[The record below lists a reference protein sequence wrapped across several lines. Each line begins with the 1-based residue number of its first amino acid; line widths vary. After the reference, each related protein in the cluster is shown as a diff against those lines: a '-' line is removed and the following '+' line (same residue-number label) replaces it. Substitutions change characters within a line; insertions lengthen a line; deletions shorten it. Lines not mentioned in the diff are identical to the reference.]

1 MRTAAVADSRA
12 HTTASREP
20 RREDRLQ
27 GYRYGIVLL
36 LLVVTYVIEVASPT
50 DAWTRVATIVLQGVT
65 LVVAMAASR
74 VRRSTIRITGAIV
87 TLCTLAAIAVAPTEN
102 GGTVRGSFYLLS
114 LCLVLAAPIV
124 IVRGVAARP
133 VIDVRTVLGAL
144 CVYVLAGMTFAFAYG
159 AIGTFGAHPFFAQQ
173 THATISDY
181 LYFSFV
187 TLTTV
192 GYGDLTAAGGFGRAT
207 AVLEA
212 LLGQIYLVTVVAL
225 LVGAMSR
232 SRRRAPVVVDS
243 ERSGRHGGDEA

>member
-1 MRTAAVADSRA
+1 M
-12 HTTASREP
+12 
-20 RREDRLQ
+20 
-27 GYRYGIVLL
+27 LL

-50 DAWTRVATIVLQGVT
+50 DAWTRVVTVSLQGLT

-74 VRRSTIRITGAIV
+74 VRRSTIRLTGAVV
-87 TLCTLAAIAVAPTEN
+87 TLCTLAAIVIAPNED
-102 GGTVRGSFYLLS
+102 GGAVRGSFYLVS
-114 LCLVLAAPIV
+114 LVLVLVAPVV

-144 CVYVLAGMTFAFAYG
+144 CVYVLAGMTFAFGYG
-159 AIGTFGAHPFFAQQ
+159 AIGAFGAHPFFAQQ
-173 THATISDY
+173 AHATISDY

-192 GYGDLTAAGGFGRAT
+192 GYGDLTAAGGFGRAA

-232 SRRRAPVVVDS
+232 RRRNPPGAMDD
-243 ERSGRHGGDEA
+243 ERAGHDGGQVT